1 MTTIQPRQAVV
12 TIYQGDF
19 IDRIRHLERQ
29 ALAAVEAEGSAPRM
43 LSEVPESHRIAEEH
57 DELVK
62 EAEESAIH
70 VRVQALG
77 RRAWKA
83 LVAEHPP
90 REGNDGDKTVG
101 VNEETFQ
108 EALVAVSIA
117 EPVMDEAGT
126 TQFIDSVADADFM
139 RIYYTA
145 FALNRTSG
153 GDPKAGLAS
162 RLTHKSD
169 EN

>member
-1 MTTIQPRQAVV
+1 MS
-12 TIYQGDF
+12 GC
-19 IDRIRHLERQ
+19 RHL
-29 ALAAVEAEGSAPRM
+29 AAAP
-43 LSEVPESHRIAEEH
+43 
-57 DELVK
+57 
-62 EAEESAIH
+62 
-70 VRVQALG
+70 G
-77 RRAWKA
+77 RHWSPSTRPARAMC
-83 LVAEHPP
+83 
-90 REGNDGDKTVG
+90 DKTVG